1 MSARWN
7 NRSSDE
13 SFSMSKTPP
22 ITIDSRG
29 GNGAKKVKR
38 VNVESG
44 YKRRSFKLSL
54 IFLIL
59 QLVSAMLSY
68 FIVAKDYL
76 IASWG
81 ETLIR
86 DIRNFH
92 DVILLFQ
99 FDQFVFEVRRSNAE
113 PRELADAGAQK
124 RVPEESADAA
134 PADPDLLG
142 PELQPGL

>member
-13 SFSMSKTPP
+13 SLSMSKTPQV
-22 ITIDSRG
+22 TMDSRG
-29 GNGAKKVKR
+29 ANGAKKVKR

-54 IFLIL
+54 IFLVL

-68 FIVAKDYL
+68 FIVAKDFL
-76 IASWG
+76 IATWG
-81 ETLIR
+81 EALIR
-86 DIRNFH
+86 DIRSFH

-99 FDQFVFEVRRSNAE
+99 FDQFVFEVRCLYPESRE
-113 PRELADAGAQK
+113 PRHSSPQEPVPSESPE
-124 RVPEESADAA
+124 RVAAAA
-134 PADPDLLG
+134 PVL
-142 PELQPGL
+142 